1 MSLRQAHAAWQH
13 AERALTVP
21 ELPEVETTRRGILQ
35 RLQGRR
41 VVAVTLRE
49 TRLRWPVAA
58 DLGTLLA
65 NQSLLDV
72 GRRGKYL
79 LLDFGSGT
87 LLAHLGM
94 SGSLRVLASAAD
106 PVRKHDHVEIQWDDG
121 SLLRYH
127 DPRRFGA
134 LLWIE
139 GDPLQHQLLAGLGIE
154 PLGVGFD
161 GDYLYRASRGRHC
174 SIKQLLMDGKAV
186 VGVGNIYASEA
197 LFIAGV
203 DPRQPADRIAPAR
216 YCSVA
221 MAVREV
227 LQAAIAQGGTTLR
240 DYVDGNGVPG
250 HFALRLEVYG
260 RAGQPC
266 RRCGKAVRTIRQAQ
280 RSTFF
285 CPHCQR

>member
-1 MSLRQAHAAWQH
+1 M
-13 AERALTVP
+13 P
-21 ELPEVETTRRGILQ
+21 ELPEVETTRRSILQ

-49 TRLRWPVAA
+49 TRLRWPVTA
-58 DLGTLLA
+58 DLGALLA
-65 NQSLLDV
+65 NRPLLDV
-72 GRRGKYL
+72 VRRGKYL

-94 SGSLRVLASAAD
+94 SGSLRVLASPAA
-106 PVRKHDHVEIQWDDG
+106 PVRKHDHVEIRWDDG

-139 GDPLQHQLLAGLGIE
+139 GDPLQHPLLTGLGIE
-154 PLGVGFD
+154 PLGIGFD

-174 SIKQLLMDGKAV
+174 SVKQLLMDGRIV

-203 DPRQPADRIAPAR
+203 DPRRSAGRIAPVR
-216 YCSVA
+216 YRSVA

-240 DYVDGNGVPG
+240 DYVDGHGAPG
-250 HFALRLEVYG
+250 HFALQLGVYG

-266 RRCGKAVRTIRQAQ
+266 RRCGKAVRAIRQAQ

-285 CPHCQR
+285 CPCCQR